1 MISDRRDFLSTMV
14 LGSLGANAAGTV
26 DWSPVPVQ
34 QAAGHWDLSW
44 AKKIGG
50 KYRAV
55 FDVAQIEDGFGV
67 WRARIWRQQYSQIFG
82 VPEAS
87 LGTVLILRHDAVALA
102 LNQDFWQAYDVGKKW
117 NVHDPSTGQ
126 STTRNPVFD
135 RTGAHALPTQFSGF
149 TLEDLMVGGTIVLVC
164 ALALRDCGV
173 LVSEKDKIPIEAA
186 DRRVRSMLIPGLILQ
201 PSGIF
206 AAVLAQDN
214 GCRYVRAS

>member
-1 MISDRRDFLSTMV
+1 MSSDRRDFLSTMV
-14 LGSLGANAAGTV
+14 LGGLGVNAAGTF
-26 DWSPVPVQ
+26 DWPSSAIQ

-44 AKKIGG
+44 ARKISG

-55 FDVAQIEDGFGV
+55 FDVAAIEDGFGV

-82 VPEAS
+82 VPESS
-87 LGTVLILRHDAVALA
+87 LGTVLILRSDAVALA
-102 LNQDFWQAYDVGKKW
+102 LNQDFWLGYDIGKRW

-126 STTRNPVFD
+126 NTARNPVFD

-149 TLEDLMVGGTIVLVC
+149 TLEDLMIGGTTILAC
-164 ALALRDCGV
+164 ALALRDCAV
-173 LVSEKDKIPIEAA
+173 LVAEKDRIPIEAA
-186 DRRVRSMLIPGLILQ
+186 DRRVRSMMIPGLILQ

-214 GCRYVRAS
+214 GCRYVRAA